1 MCPIDSMPRF
11 TLMLPSYNAN
21 VKELQDSP
29 GSEYFAFLRRK
40 AQEGA
45 LNQAKIDV
53 AEARMKG
60 EIGEAD
66 KKGQTKQEVSKI
78 DADTAVL
85 ETERIA
91 EKSKADSEL
100 SNRQTKFDTSVKL
113 AKIEAQRQAES
124 RDADLQKQVE
134 SKRAETELE
143 RLRASDVAKSKAA
156 RETAEQKAN
165 ASYFTEQRGAEA
177 RLLKEKMEADALC
190 KSTPAYATLLDPFHG

>member
-1 MCPIDSMPRF
+1 MPWS

-113 AKIEAQRQAES
+113 AKINAQREAES

-156 RETAEQKAN
+156 RESAEQKAN
-165 ASYFTEQRGAEA
+165 ASYFTEKTGADA
-177 RLLKEKMEADALC
+177 RLYKEKVEADALC
-190 KSTPAYATLLDPFHG
+190 KSMHTYATLLDPFRG

>member
-1 MCPIDSMPRF
+1 MPRF